1 MLSSP
6 LSLAQLGWR
15 PYFQQQLSLQEVEL
29 LASNTTSE
37 RLYIGRVIEQHR
49 SGVVALTETGVF
61 QLTQTPIQAS
71 ESDKL
76 CVGDWV
82 IFNNERRFIRLLDR
96 QSLFER
102 KAPGSKVD
110 IQLISSNVDS
120 LFIVCSLNQ
129 DFNLSRIER
138 YLALAKEA
146 EVEPVIVLTKA
157 DQCPTVDEKRAQVQ
171 SLDPFMMVHVLNALE
186 PEELIELYGYCKQ
199 GKTIALLGSSGVGK
213 STLVN
218 GLMGFETQL
227 TSSIRED
234 DSKGRHTTTS
244 RALKVMP
251 QGGLI
256 LDTPGMRELQL
267 SACEQGVSETF
278 SEITELANQCR
289 FTDCQ
294 HGAEPGCA
302 VQRAI
307 ADSVITERR
316 FISYQKLMREQ
327 AFNSATLAQKRA
339 KDKAFGKMIN
349 SIQTESRS
357 RKKDNF

>member
-1 MLSSP
+1 MHSH
-6 LSLAQLGWR
+6 LSLTQLGWR
-15 PYFQQQLSLQEVEL
+15 PFFQQQLTLEEMELVAIQSAELQ
-29 LASNTTSE
+29 LA
-37 RLYIGRVIEQHR
+37 IGRVVEQHR
-49 SGVVALTETGVF
+49 SGVVVLSESGSY

-71 ESDKL
+71 DTDKL

-82 IFNNERRFIRLLDR
+82 LFNNLKRFVRLLER
-96 QSLFER
+96 QSLFQR
-102 KAPGSKVD
+102 KAPGSKID
-110 IQLISSNVDS
+110 TQLISSNVDS

-146 EVEPVIVLTKA
+146 QVEPIIILTKA
-157 DQCPTVDEKRAQVQ
+157 DQCEDSDDKRQQVQ
-171 SLDPFMMVHVLNALE
+171 SLDPFIMVHALNALDRDH
-186 PEELIELYGYCKQ
+186 LIELSGYCKQ

-218 GLMGFETQL
+218 GLMGVDTQL
-227 TSSIRED
+227 TSDIRED

-244 RALKVMP
+244 RALRLLP

-278 SEITELANQCR
+278 SEITELAAQCR
-289 FTDCQ
+289 FADCQ
-294 HGAEPGCA
+294 HGDEPGCA
-302 VQRAI
+302 IQKAI
-307 ADSVITERR
+307 QQGKITERR
-316 FISYQKLMREQ
+316 FSSYQKLMREQ

-349 SIQTESRS
+349 TIQTESRS
-357 RKKDNF
+357 RKNGGY